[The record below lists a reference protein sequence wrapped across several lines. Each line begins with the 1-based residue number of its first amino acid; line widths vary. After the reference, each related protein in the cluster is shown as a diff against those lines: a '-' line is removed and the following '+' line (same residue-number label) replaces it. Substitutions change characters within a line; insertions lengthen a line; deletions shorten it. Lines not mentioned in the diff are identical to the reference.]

1 MTGTKT
7 WRLSLA
13 AILAFGWL
21 LIPSAQS
28 SPDVITNAEAGI
40 AELNGNVGDLQYQTE
55 FKSFIQISENKL
67 ADSKTKYT
75 TVINTSTAYE
85 NAVAAEAAPLEEKTT
100 AETNK
105 TNQKAVVDAAYNDYL
120 DAELAFDIAVINSD
134 MAHQELQ
141 SAGVNGL
148 ASTVYYLERSG
159 SVATVGDETGCYGTL
174 TQNSFSA
181 GGSLTCGIQENIII
195 KLTGQITVPS
205 WFTTTKF
212 AGYTDD
218 GFRMYVDGQLAV
230 DNWVEQGTTWSDYSP
245 VYDVSEDKT
254 LDVEIWWYNG
264 GGPGSYHLG
273 WAIPGGWTGAGCDYA
288 GNPRVWGQ
296 NFSCNLNTFS
306 TGPGANQ
313 EQIDAYNSAYAAQMA
328 ATTVRDNK
336 LTTYNTELEA
346 YNSLV
351 SVLNTKTTAYNAKV
365 AETDAALT
373 AKNNAITDYTNSL
386 YDLEDA
392 ITDAFVYYEAQLK
405 RELNIAIAN
414 AAAAQA
420 AADAAKAQADAKAAE
435 ETRIQAEAK
444 AKAEAEAKAR
454 AEEKAKQEAEAKSKV
469 DAEAKAKAEEENRI
483 RVEQESKEKARA
495 EERERQDAEE
505 RAKREAEAKAKGE
518 AEAKAKAEAE
528 ANKPKPKPTDE
539 PKPKP
544 TADPELSKPVESP
557 KPELVEEPKPL
568 PNELELL
575 PEEKPQPRPEI
586 KDEVLSALV
595 PQRGEGTKSDLSGV
609 IANLTS
615 KDNKLV
621 QLSKE
626 QRAAVGETLKSLTV
640 EAKEEVAENLGIK
653 VEEVAQ
659 VATIMESNAE
669 VAKAFVEFQERS
681 AESSES
687 SATPYTLADA
697 VSEVQAE
704 AFLENPLAVFTEVDL
719 EVLNNPSEWG
729 KDMTDD
735 QREKAQEVIIPVVL
749 ISNIVSSI
757 MARRK
762 V

>member
-1 MTGTKT
+1 M
-7 WRLSLA
+7 
-13 AILAFGWL
+13 
-21 LIPSAQS
+21 
-28 SPDVITNAEAGI
+28 
-40 AELNGNVGDLQYQTE
+40 DLQYQTE

-105 TNQKAVVDAAYNDYL
+105 TNQQAVVDAAYNDYL

-230 DNWVEQGTTWSDYSP
+230 DNWVDQSVGWSPYSP
-245 VYDVSEDKT
+245 IYDVSVDKT
-254 LDVEIWWYNG
+254 LDVEIWYYNG
-264 GGPGSYHLG
+264 SAGGQFHLG

-288 GNPRVWGQ
+288 GNPRVWGE

-444 AKAEAEAKAR
+444 AKAEAEAKAG

-505 RAKREAEAKAKGE
+505 RAKREAEAKANGE

-528 ANKPKPKPTDE
+528 ANK

-626 QRAAVGETLKSLTV
+626 QRTAVGETLKSLTV

-669 VAKAFVEFQERS
+669 VATAFVEFESRS
-681 AESSES
+681 ELAGETSM
-687 SATPYTLADA
+687 PYTLADA
-697 VSEVQAE
+697 TTEVQTE
-704 AFLENPLAVFTEVDL
+704 AFLSDPIGAFTDIDFEK
-719 EVLNNPSEWG
+719 VLNPSEWG

-735 QREKAQEVIIPVVL
+735 QREKAQEVVIPVV
-749 ISNIVSSI
+749 IVSNII
-757 MARRK
+757 AAAMTRRI
-762 V
+762 

>member
-75 TVINTSTAYE
+75 TVINTSTAYK

-105 TNQKAVVDAAYNDYL
+105 TNQQAVVDAAYNDYL

-159 SVATVGDETGCYGTL
+159 NVATVGDETGCYGTL

-195 KLTGQITVPS
+195 KLTRQITVPS

-230 DNWVEQGTTWSDYSP
+230 DNWVDQSVGWSPYSP
-245 VYDVSEDKT
+245 IYDVSVDKT

-264 GGPGSYHLG
+264 SAGGQFHLG

-288 GNPRVWGQ
+288 GNPRVWGE

-420 AADAAKAQADAKAAE
+420 ADDAAKAQADAKAAE

-528 ANKPKPKPTDE
+528 ANKPKPKPT
-539 PKPKP
+539 
-544 TADPELSKPVESP
+544 ADPELSKPVESP

-586 KDEVLSALV
+586 KDKVLSALV

-626 QRAAVGETLKSLTV
+626 QRTAVGETLKSLTV

-659 VATIMESNAE
+659 VATIMESNVE
-669 VAKAFVEFQERS
+669 VATAFVEFQERS

>member
-1 MTGTKT
+1 MTAT
-7 WRLSLA
+7 L
-13 AILAFGWL
+13 LAFGWL
-21 LIPSAQS
+21 LIAPTEAHSDDPISVAAQEIKDLKDSVDDLGYKDQFNSLIDIAENKYDFAVDAKQDRDDAYAAHTSAVS
-28 SPDVITNAEAGI
+28 AEA
-40 AELNGNVGDLQYQTE
+40 
-55 FKSFIQISENKL
+55 
-67 ADSKTKYT
+67 
-75 TVINTSTAYE
+75 TA
-85 NAVAAEAAPLEEKTT
+85 LEEKTLAQSAVDGQTVTVAT
-100 AETNK
+100 ALENK
-105 TNQKAVVDAAYNDYL
+105 N
-120 DAELAFDIAVINSD
+120 DAEDVLDIANINLST
-134 MAHQELQ
+134 AQ
-141 SAGVNGL
+141 SYIQGGVGL
-148 ASTVYYLERSG
+148 EYTVYHLLRDGYANGQHIAVPG
-159 SVATVGDETGCYGTL
+159 SVICTGTWNSSSMQLPVCGYYEDIIVKFTGT
-174 TQNSFSA
+174 
-181 GGSLTCGIQENIII
+181 
-195 KLTGQITVPS
+195 ITVPS
-205 WFTTTKF
+205 WFTQTKF

-230 DNWVEQGTTWSDYSP
+230 DNWVDQSVGWSPYSP
-245 VYDVSEDKT
+245 IYDVSVDKT
-254 LDVEIWWYNG
+254 LDVEIWYYNG
-264 GGPGSYHLG
+264 GAGGQFHLG

-288 GNPRVWGQ
+288 GNPRVWGE

-505 RAKREAEAKAKGE
+505 RAKREAEAKAK
-518 AEAKAKAEAE
+518 AEAE

-544 TADPELSKPVESP
+544 TADQELSKPVESP

-568 PNELELL
+568 PNEPELL
-575 PEEKPQPRPEI
+575 PEEKPQPRSEI

-621 QLSKE
+621 QLSK
-626 QRAAVGETLKSLTV
+626 
-640 EAKEEVAENLGIK
+640 
-653 VEEVAQ
+653 
-659 VATIMESNAE
+659 
-669 VAKAFVEFQERS
+669 
-681 AESSES
+681 
-687 SATPYTLADA
+687 
-697 VSEVQAE
+697 
-704 AFLENPLAVFTEVDL
+704 
-719 EVLNNPSEWG
+719 
-729 KDMTDD
+729 
-735 QREKAQEVIIPVVL
+735 
-749 ISNIVSSI
+749 
-757 MARRK
+757 
-762 V
+762 

>member
-105 TNQKAVVDAAYNDYL
+105 TNQQAVVDAAYNDYL

-568 PNELELL
+568 PNEPELL
-575 PEEKPQPRPEI
+575 PEKKPQPRPEI

-626 QRAAVGETLKSLTV
+626 QRTAVGETLKSLTV

-669 VAKAFVEFQERS
+669 VATAFVEFQERS

>member
-1 MTGTKT
+1 M
-7 WRLSLA
+7 
-13 AILAFGWL
+13 AFGWL
-21 LIPSAQS
+21 LIAPTEAHSDDPISVAAQEIKDLKDSVDDLGYKDQFNSLIDIAENKYDFAVDAKQDRGDAYAAHTSAVS
-28 SPDVITNAEAGI
+28 AEA
-40 AELNGNVGDLQYQTE
+40 
-55 FKSFIQISENKL
+55 
-67 ADSKTKYT
+67 
-75 TVINTSTAYE
+75 TA
-85 NAVAAEAAPLEEKTT
+85 LEEKTT

-105 TNQKAVVDAAYNDYL
+105 TNQQAVVDAAYNDYL

-230 DNWVEQGTTWSDYSP
+230 DNWVDQSVGWSPYSP
-245 VYDVSEDKT
+245 IYDVSVDKT
-254 LDVEIWWYNG
+254 LDVEIWYYNG
-264 GGPGSYHLG
+264 GAGGQFHLG

-288 GNPRVWGQ
+288 GNPRVWGE

-505 RAKREAEAKAKGE
+505 RAKGE

-539 PKPKP
+539 PKPEP
-544 TADPELSKPVESP
+544 TDEPVIEP
-557 KPELVEEPKPL
+557 IEEPTPE
-568 PNELELL
+568 PSPEPGPEPE
-575 PEEKPQPRPEI
+575 PEENPWTEPDVEI
-586 KDEVLSALV
+586 EDKVLTALV
-595 PQRGEGTKSDLSGV
+595 PEKGTGTTEDLSGV

-621 QLSKE
+621 KLSPE
-626 QRAAVGETLKSLTV
+626 QTAAVSQTLKALTV
-640 EAKEEVAENLGIK
+640 GAKVEIASDLGI
-653 VEEVAQ
+653 AP
-659 VATIMESNAE
+659 AE
-669 VAKAFVEFQERS
+669 VAKIAEQMADSPALAEAFVEFAER
-681 AESSES
+681 AGDAGE
-687 SATPYTLADA
+687 TPMPFTLADA
-697 VSEVQAE
+697 VTEVQTE
-704 AFLENPLAVFTEVDL
+704 AFLADPLGAVFEVDVTEL
-719 EVLNNPSEWG
+719 LSNFSELG
-729 KDMTDD
+729 MDMTDD
-735 QREKAQEVIIPVVL
+735 QREKAQEVIVPVIL
-749 ISNIVSSI
+749 VSQI
-757 MARRK
+757 AGAVIRRNK
-762 V
+762 